1 MGRDENIKVFNDTE
15 SLSKTKY
22 AKDVEASI
30 EGQVIIKET
39 DDIGNVPKDKYEEK
53 AKVNVSRKR
62 TCEAAKVYVADG
74 EKVVI
79 HNFASAVNPGGGV
92 VKGATAQE
100 ESICRISTAYPCLTT
115 ESNRRGFYNLHRAL
129 QDRIYNDDIIY
140 TPDVVVF
147 KSDTSNPVKL
157 PDNEVYK
164 VNIITCAAPN
174 LNSRNMRNDTKY
186 IRKVTDKELL
196 AIHVKRLRR
205 ILDVAIKNGNECIIL
220 GAFGCG
226 AFMNNPEVVARAARE
241 VVTEYR
247 YAFKNI
253 EFAVYCSSK
262 DTRNYDV
269 FARVMRGM

>member
-62 TCEAAKVYVADG
+62 TCEAAKAYVADG
-74 EKVVI
+74 EKAAI
-79 HNFASAVNPGGGV
+79 LNFASAVNPGGGV

-100 ESICRISTAYPCLTT
+100 ESICRISTAYQCLVT
-115 ESNRRGFYNLHRAL
+115 ESNKREFYNPHRAL

-164 VNIITCAAPN
+164 VNMITCAAPN

-205 ILDVAIKNGNECIIL
+205 ILDVAIENGNECIIL

-226 AFMNNPEVVARAARE
+226 AFMNKANIVAYAAKN
-241 VVTEYR
+241 VIKEYMH
-247 YAFKNI
+247 AFKNI
-253 EFAVYCSSK
+253 EFAIYCSPQD
-262 DTRNYDV
+262 DTNYKTFRLIERD
-269 FARVMRGM
+269 R